1 MKKLLALLLAAL
13 MVFGMAACAKTAET
27 PAADTP
33 AGETTATADKPA
45 EETTADE
52 TPAESDGDKIV
63 IHYWAQW
70 TENEAQAE
78 VYKAAIARFEQAH
91 PDCTVEVNWAGR
103 DVREILRASI
113 DSGNAI
119 DIVDSGFDQ
128 IVNLLGEDYLMDL
141 TSYMEGSDFEKAISA
156 GMAAFAKSFASD
168 GTSWYYIPSQPFV
181 GTIYYN
187 KAIFAEAGIDAMPTT
202 WSEFMDVCQ
211 KIKDAGYDP
220 ITVDDAYYPCLYGT
234 YLAMM
239 KGPDWVTELL
249 SDTTGANWS
258 DPAVA
263 QMADDFA
270 AMRANGYFSDSC
282 GSNVFPSAQNGEFAM
297 GTAAMYY
304 NGSWLPNE
312 VHDITGDDFQWGAMF
327 FPAPDNAEYPYTTY
341 STGCQFFGITKGC
354 EHPEEALAL
363 LEQKPYDLLLLDV
376 NMHGMDG
383 FQVVQAIRRRGLRL
397 PIIIVSGRKEDY
409 DTLYGLDIGADD
421 YVTKPFNP
429 VTLGAKVKALIRRS
443 RNHLP
448 GVDSVIAAGP
458 FQYNTS
464 TLRFY
469 KNGREILLS
478 SKENAMMKLFID
490 NVNRIFSKDML
501 YDLIWGEAIID
512 ENAIMVY
519 VNRLRQKIEEDPSNP
534 QYIQTVRG
542 LGYRFVV

>member
-1 MKKLLALLLAAL
+1 MPDIVLIADDDQAVLTMLYK
-13 MVFGMAACAKTAET
+13 VVRSSGIE
-27 PAADTP
+27 ADT
-33 AGETTATADKPA
+33 
-45 EETTADE
+45 
-52 TPAESDGDKIV
+52 
-63 IHYWAQW
+63 
-70 TENEAQAE
+70 
-78 VYKAAIARFEQAH
+78 AA
-91 PDCTVEVNWAGR
+91 
-103 DVREILRASI
+103 
-113 DSGNAI
+113 SG
-119 DIVDSGFDQ
+119 
-128 IVNLLGEDYLMDL
+128 
-141 TSYMEGSDFEKAISA
+141 
-156 GMAAFAKSFASD
+156 
-168 GTSWYYIPSQPFV
+168 
-181 GTIYYN
+181 
-187 KAIFAEAGIDAMPTT
+187 
-202 WSEFMDVCQ
+202 
-211 KIKDAGYDP
+211 
-220 ITVDDAYYPCLYGT
+220 
-234 YLAMM
+234 
-239 KGPDWVTELL
+239 
-249 SDTTGANWS
+249 
-258 DPAVA
+258 
-263 QMADDFA
+263 
-270 AMRANGYFSDSC
+270 
-282 GSNVFPSAQNGEFAM
+282 
-297 GTAAMYY
+297 
-304 NGSWLPNE
+304 
-312 VHDITGDDFQWGAMF
+312 
-327 FPAPDNAEYPYTTY
+327 
-341 STGCQFFGITKGC
+341 
-354 EHPEEALAL
+354 EEALAL

-383 FQVVQAIRRRGLRL
+383 FQVVQAIRRRGLKL

-534 QYIQTVRG
+534 KYIQTVRG

>member
-1 MKKLLALLLAAL
+1 MPDIVLIADDDQAVLTMLYK
-13 MVFGMAACAKTAET
+13 VVRSNGIE
-27 PAADTP
+27 ADT
-33 AGETTATADKPA
+33 
-45 EETTADE
+45 
-52 TPAESDGDKIV
+52 
-63 IHYWAQW
+63 
-70 TENEAQAE
+70 
-78 VYKAAIARFEQAH
+78 AA
-91 PDCTVEVNWAGR
+91 
-103 DVREILRASI
+103 
-113 DSGNAI
+113 SG
-119 DIVDSGFDQ
+119 
-128 IVNLLGEDYLMDL
+128 
-141 TSYMEGSDFEKAISA
+141 
-156 GMAAFAKSFASD
+156 
-168 GTSWYYIPSQPFV
+168 
-181 GTIYYN
+181 
-187 KAIFAEAGIDAMPTT
+187 
-202 WSEFMDVCQ
+202 
-211 KIKDAGYDP
+211 
-220 ITVDDAYYPCLYGT
+220 
-234 YLAMM
+234 
-239 KGPDWVTELL
+239 
-249 SDTTGANWS
+249 
-258 DPAVA
+258 
-263 QMADDFA
+263 
-270 AMRANGYFSDSC
+270 
-282 GSNVFPSAQNGEFAM
+282 
-297 GTAAMYY
+297 
-304 NGSWLPNE
+304 
-312 VHDITGDDFQWGAMF
+312 
-327 FPAPDNAEYPYTTY
+327 
-341 STGCQFFGITKGC
+341 
-354 EHPEEALAL
+354 EEALAL

-383 FQVVQAIRRRGLRL
+383 FQVVQAIRRRGLKL

-409 DTLYGLDIGADD
+409 DTLYIGADD